1 MTKKTKTQR
10 RQKRHKKTKK
20 TNKTNKT
27 KKTKKEKKDKKVISG
42 DLVLMKYVKD
52 PTIRHQIKLIFPSY
66 FNLYSIKC
74 SSFLSSC
81 LEEKPFHSAG
91 IGLPQFWQRHRG
103 DPIPAQELDYKE
115 LEQFHLRTLS
125 GCLFCVKLWFQFYV
139 LLAITW
145 GVAKSS
151 LPKI

>member
-1 MTKKTKTQR
+1 M
-10 RQKRHKKTKK
+10 KTKK
-20 TNKTNKT
+20 TQKN
-27 KKTKKEKKDKKVISG
+27 KKEKKDKKVISG

-81 LEEKPFHSAG
+81 SEEKPFHSAG

-103 DPIPAQELDYKE
+103 DPIPARELDCKELDYKE

-125 GCLFCVKLWFQFYV
+125 GCLFCVMLWFHFNCNQCS
-139 LLAITW
+139 W
-145 GVAKSS
+145 
-151 LPKI
+151 